1 MAMKKWFAGLTL
13 ALLGSVVP
21 AQGIDYGPN
30 TYSLIAE
37 HLYQTGSIFTF
48 YQIIDFA
55 PTWKILPNILRSEA
69 INYADALSG
78 QEAGPELLSVFD
90 TIENKIIPELQL
102 KRIAGSGISQTY
114 NGQLPDGT
122 NLYKTKQ
129 FILVDQSDGMLPLL
143 DIVNGQ
149 SFAFSELHRFPETTL
164 TAVTFSLNIEK
175 AVKLFLP
182 YTLSFV
188 DNPEEIQKT
197 FEEPIAEL
205 DNLSLN
211 DLFKHFSGQMEY
223 CMATVPSKI
232 EGKDTL
238 AYMFSCPDPKGK
250 IFSLIKAEL
259 EKEEKEN
266 PTEQKLYTITDNSIT
281 FQLPFPSEILPF
293 ELIPEI
299 YSADGRLQFASTT
312 SYRALV
318 ESGSSLANSP
328 DFQAFSKKL
337 PETGI
342 VLSYV
347 SPNASAALADVVNN
361 IPGVDFSGG
370 MLASLESPLHK
381 IGFAS
386 VSNIVKDGILTEM
399 NTTIDGGT
407 MQVLGQAALQFYTMA
422 QPFILDKLSEK
433 AVENDDASFL
443 AQDLEVENDYASFL
457 AKDLEMDAI
466 YESMFVFSDALAK
479 YAAENNNAYPE
490 SLEAFLE
497 AYPAIW
503 TEMTNSNMPENY
515 TIGYFPGMTP
525 ADGNK
530 PVMYLLTEDG
540 YLVVCF
546 ADGRVSEWNYEM
558 STSSAKGVVSFLQT
572 QEEYSEEV
580 LNELVILAEAIK
592 PFSVTTAGAQEKTA
606 IPDEKEAPAEEGTA
620 K

>member
-1 MAMKKWFAGLTL
+1 MAMKKWFAGLAL

-37 HLYQTGSIFTF
+37 HLNQGGTF

-55 PTWKILPNILRSEA
+55 PVWQNLPKILRSEA
-69 INYADALSG
+69 IIYAEALSG
-78 QEAGPELLSVFD
+78 QDAGPELLSVFD

-102 KRIAGSGISQTY
+102 KRIAGSGISQSY
-114 NGQLPDGT
+114 SGQLPDGT

-129 FILVDQSDGMLPLL
+129 FILVYQSDGMLPLL

-182 YTLSFV
+182 YTLSYV
-188 DNPEEIQKT
+188 DKPEEVQKKLA
-197 FEEPIAEL
+197 EPIPEL

-211 DLFKHFSGQMEY
+211 DLFKHFSGKMEY
-223 CMATVPSKI
+223 CMAMVPSEL

-238 AYMFSCPDPKGK
+238 AYMFSCPDPEGK
-250 IFSLIKAEL
+250 IFSLIKEEL

-328 DFQAFSKKL
+328 DFQAFSKDL
-337 PETGI
+337 PEAGTI
-342 VLSYV
+342 LSYV
-347 SPNASAALADVVNN
+347 SPNASTALAEVFTNMP
-361 IPGVDFSGG
+361 IVDFSGG
-370 MLASLESPLHK
+370 MLASMGSPLHK
-381 IGFAS
+381 LGFAS
-386 VSNIVKDGILTEM
+386 VGNIVDDGIITEM
-399 NTTIDGGT
+399 NTNIDAGS
-407 MQVLGQAALQFYTMA
+407 MQALGQAALQFYAMA

-443 AQDLEVENDYASFL
+443 AQDF
-457 AKDLEMDAI
+457 EMDAI
-466 YESMFVFSDALAK
+466 DDSMLAFSDALAK

-515 TIGYFPGMTP
+515 TIGYFPGITP

-530 PVMYLLTEDG
+530 PVMYLLPEDG
-540 YLVVCF
+540 TYLAVLF
-546 ADGRVSEWNYEM
+546 ADGSVGGWNLNEM
-558 STSSAKGVVSFLQT
+558 PISSAKGVVSFLQT

-606 IPDEKEAPAEEGTA
+606 IPDAKEAPAEEKTAAPDAKEAPAEEGTA